1 MNPWVQFVREFAK
14 RRNLSYMC
22 SASTPECRQEYQAK
36 KSAVQRSAKG
46 KAKVDTK
53 TQSKKLFKE
62 LNLER
67 TKRAMKQPLVA
78 AATQPVKTI
87 RVGKTVKKSE
97 LNKPAPTSTPV
108 RSASSNYE
116 QILAKAREEL
126 KRVSRRGKSI
136 AKASFESI
144 D

>member
-1 MNPWVQFVREFAK
+1 MCAATDPKCRE
-14 RRNLSYMC
+14 
-22 SASTPECRQEYQAK
+22 EYQGR
-36 KSAVQRSAKG
+36 KSAVDRSAKG

-97 LNKPAPTSTPV
+97 MNKPAPTNTPIQ
-108 RSASSNYE
+108 SASSNYQ
-116 QILAKAREEL
+116 QILAKGREEL

-136 AKASFESI
+136 AKASFEGI